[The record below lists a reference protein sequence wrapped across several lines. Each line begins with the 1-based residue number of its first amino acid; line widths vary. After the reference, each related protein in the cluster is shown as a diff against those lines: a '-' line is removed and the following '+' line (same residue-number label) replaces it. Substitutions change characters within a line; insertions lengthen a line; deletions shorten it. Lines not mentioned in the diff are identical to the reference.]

1 MTEENTYTWD
11 TIDVDES
18 ITNEDLKKADN
29 IDVQTPVG
37 KFLCTVVES
46 NPIEKNFNKYSC
58 MAAKLK
64 MRIDEIIKIE
74 QPIIDKNGQPVKREG
89 EFLQKVQT
97 ITPDK
102 ANGFKAL
109 YVGRFVFDEVN
120 LFNPK
125 EKEAMKNRR
134 IFVAKHLGLIT
145 PHSTSLTTAMWA
157 QAPGRQ
163 VVVTTEWNIW
173 KDKVTEEKKKNVRV
187 AWAGYDFPAN
197 FQQGN
202 SAFYTGQS
210 KNQGLDTTDDEDF
223 DI

>member
-1 MTEENTYTWD
+1 MTEEATYTWD

-18 ITNEDLKKADN
+18 ITNEDLAKADN

-37 KFLCTVVES
+37 KFLCTIVES

-58 MAAKLK
+58 MATKLK

-89 EFLQKVQT
+89 EVLQKVQVV
-97 ITPDK
+97 TPDK
-102 ANGFKAL
+102 AEGIKGL
-109 YVGRFVFDEVN
+109 YAGRFIFDEVN

-134 IFVAKHLGLIT
+134 LFVAKRLGII
-145 PHSTSLTTAMWA
+145 PPGATSLTTSMWA
-157 QAPGRQ
+157 QAPGKQ
-163 VVVTTEWNIW
+163 VVLTTEWNIW
-173 KDKVTEEKKKNVRV
+173 KDKITEEKKSNVRV
-187 AWAGYDFPAN
+187 GWSGYDFPEN
-197 FQQGN
+197 QVQQ
-202 SAFYTGQS
+202 QS
-210 KNQGLDTTDDEDF
+210 NPTPGADQDQDEF